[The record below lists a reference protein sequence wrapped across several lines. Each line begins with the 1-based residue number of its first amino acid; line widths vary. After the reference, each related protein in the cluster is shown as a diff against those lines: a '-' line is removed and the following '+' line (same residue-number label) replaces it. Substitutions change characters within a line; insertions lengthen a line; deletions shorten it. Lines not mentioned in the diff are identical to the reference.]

1 MKRLLF
7 LAALAAVL
15 LTACKHTEYVTV
27 PEYHTDTLRVVQN
40 TRDSIHIR
48 DSILVQMKGDSV
60 LVDRWHKEYVLKEVH
75 DTLYQSRTDS
85 VPYPVPVP
93 EYIEKELTRWQKAKM
108 HFGLVFMGVLG
119 VAVCIG
125 GYSFRKKYLT

>member
-1 MKRLLF
+1 MKKLLF
-7 LAALAAVL
+7 IAV
-15 LTACKHTEYVTV
+15 AIVAMAGCKETEYVMV

-40 TRDSIHIR
+40 VHDSIHVH
-48 DSILVQMKGDSV
+48 DSIQVMVKGDSV

-108 HFGLVFMGVLG
+108 NLGLVFMGVLG
-119 VAVCIG
+119 VAVCVG
-125 GYSFRKKYLT
+125 GYRFRKKYLL